1 MSSLRSRPAAAAT
14 RSDNRNTAD
23 ICTVGTTVKVPLVEF
38 GGGAGAGGAGAGA
51 GDVFLACED
60 FGRMVDNSFP
70 ARTLFYSG
78 D

>member
-1 MSSLRSRPAAAAT
+1 M
-14 RSDNRNTAD
+14 
-23 ICTVGTTVKVPLVEF
+23 GTTVKVPLVEF
-38 GGGAGAGGAGAGA
+38 GGGGGAGAGAGA